1 MPLMPCNF
9 AETKRKKMAKQ
20 QTKFTNI
27 LDTEMFGDEREQ
39 YYFDIKKAA
48 NQKHYLRITNRRQGP
63 GAACKRT
70 QIILFEEDLAFFVE
84 AVTMLLG
91 RHATGNLGISC

>member
-1 MPLMPCNF
+1 MPCNF
-9 AETKRKKMAKQ
+9 AETKPNKMEKQ
-20 QTKFTNI
+20 RTKFTNI

-48 NQKHYLRITNRRQGP
+48 NQKHYLRITNRRQE
-63 GAACKRT
+63 ADATYKRT
-70 QIILFEEDLAFFVE
+70 QIILFEDDLAFFVE

-91 RHATGNLGISC
+91 RHATGNLGVSC

>member
-1 MPLMPCNF
+1 M
-9 AETKRKKMAKQ
+9 EKQ
-20 QTKFTNI
+20 RTKFTNI

-48 NQKHYLRITNRRQGP
+48 NQKHYLRITNRRQE
-63 GAACKRT
+63 ADATYKRT
-70 QIILFEEDLAFFVE
+70 QIILFEDDLAFFVE

-91 RHATGNLGISC
+91 RHATGNLGVSC